1 MVMVKHTFFTLV
13 AAISLVWSS
22 AGYAFRACDDD
33 NIDVYSAATRYVVGQ
48 ISYDEATGQA
58 NGTETT
64 YNYGNRDFEG
74 FIECHVTYEL
84 SGIIEVGSSTFVL
97 DARRT
102 NHSAVC
108 PSEMIDAQYP
118 SETLY
123 VFQMDFK
130 SDGTSKVHLGSSGEL
145 FASGDWKD
153 GKTVYQTPEEC
164 ATASS

>member
-1 MVMVKHTFFTLV
+1 MKKYTSFILV
-13 AAISLVWSS
+13 TALSLAWSS
-22 AGYAFRACDDD
+22 TGYAFRVCDDN
-33 NIDVYSAATRYVVGQ
+33 NIDVYSASTRYVVGE

-64 YNYGNRDFEG
+64 YNYGNRGIEG

-84 SGIIEVGSSTFVL
+84 SGIIEAGSSTFVL
-97 DARRT
+97 DARRS
-102 NHSAVC
+102 NHGAGC

-123 VFQMDFK
+123 VFQMDFV
-130 SDGTSKVHLGSSGEL
+130 SDGTSKVHLGSSGEF

-153 GKTVYQTPEEC
+153 GRTVYTTPEEC
-164 ATASS
+164 ATSSS